1 MRHYPCFRAVSSP
14 SLKSRSNSPL
24 NFIQLAK
31 KNSYSNKNKSQNHD
45 FKYDVKISVIKQTD
59 EKDDIPLEY
68 INQVSLTKNSI
79 DIYDIG
85 IIKKQISYLE

>member
-1 MRHYPCFRAVSSP
+1 MSSP
-14 SLKSRSNSPL
+14 SLKSRSNPIL

-31 KNSYSNKNKSQNHD
+31 KNYNSNKKKSQNHD
-45 FKYDVKISVIKQTD
+45 FKYEVKISVIKQTD
-59 EKDDIPLEY
+59 EKDDNPLEY